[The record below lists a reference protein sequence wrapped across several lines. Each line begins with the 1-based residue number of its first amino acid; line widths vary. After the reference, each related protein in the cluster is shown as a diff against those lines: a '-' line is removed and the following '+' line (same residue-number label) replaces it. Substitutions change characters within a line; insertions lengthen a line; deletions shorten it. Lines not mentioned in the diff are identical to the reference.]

1 MRFHEPYWGNKCK
14 KGPTWWVQC
23 ISRLPRQR
31 NRSTHFGIIPD
42 PYWSNKL
49 KRSVWS
55 TGADPYVKISWKMH
69 LKNWQELIGPLTQPI
84 TCNGCFPLP
93 KERLITF
100 LKFKK
105 QGLRESFCTPKVAHG
120 VKWFSTNGDIPC
132 EKCNII
138 VWGFQHPSNL
148 CSYLCDLCFSKEGW
162 YV

>member
-1 MRFHEPYWGNKCK
+1 MENAFK
-14 KGPTWWVQC
+14 K
-23 ISRLPRQR
+23 L
-31 NRSTHFGIIPD
+31 
-42 PYWSNKL
+42 
-49 KRSVWS
+49 
-55 TGADPYVKISWKMH
+55 TGVDW
-69 LKNWQELIGPLTQPI
+69 PLTQPI

-93 KERLITF
+93 KERLITY

-148 CSYLCDLCFSKEGW
+148 CSYLCALYFSEEGDISSGKCKIIMPV
-162 YV
+162 YRYKCIYRIAQ